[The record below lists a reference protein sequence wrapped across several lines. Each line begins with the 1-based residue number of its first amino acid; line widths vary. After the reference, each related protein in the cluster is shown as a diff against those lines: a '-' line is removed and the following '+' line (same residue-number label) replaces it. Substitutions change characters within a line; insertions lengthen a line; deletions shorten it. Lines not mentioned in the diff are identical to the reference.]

1 MVRPQRRNAVYP
13 GEIVDKLAVR
23 TSMDSGVSKEAYLSK
38 HDSVKAWKHQP
49 CSCIKKKNR

>member
-23 TSMDSGVSKEAYLSK
+23 TSVDGGVSKEAYLSML
-38 HDSVKAWKHQP
+38 
-49 CSCIKKKNR
+49 R